1 MKPILMMGSAAYSP
15 FRLDALRAALAAA
28 DPALAN
34 ASIDARWMYAID
46 PEGEG
51 PDAETLERAA
61 LLLNA
66 ESGEWGT
73 GNGERG
79 AFYVTPRKGTISPWS
94 SKATD
99 IFRNCGL
106 KGIAR
111 VERGIRYCITSDGSG
126 KSAASPNQQPLGEAA
141 LSPLQN
147 NKAIAALYDRMTEG
161 VYTDLDDLFDCPPPK
176 PGVTFDVLGR
186 GVEAIREANV
196 SLGLAISEPE
206 MQYLAESFKAAGRNP
221 TDTEL
226 VMFGQVNSEHCRHK
240 IFGAQFIID
249 GKKQKDSLFGMIKNT
264 HKKNGKGT
272 LVAYKDN
279 SSVVEGFETEV
290 FGPVGAPSSESR
302 ASSNS
307 STSRISSASRTSSP
321 ASPSSDHTYRFRKLQ
336 LDQLMKVE
344 THNHPTAISPYPGAA
359 TGVGGEIRDEAAT
372 GSGSRSNA
380 GICGFMVSDLHIP
393 GYPQPWE
400 REYAEFPKRLAT
412 PLAIMTEGPI
422 GGAAFG
428 NEFGRPQLTGFFR
441 TYEGVAAGLYRG
453 YHKPIMLAG
462 GHGVIIRDQVEKK
475 PVKTGAYIV
484 QIGGPAMRIG
494 LGGGAASSMMTGTND
509 EALDFNSVQ
518 RGNAEMQR
526 RCQGVINA
534 CASMGHKNPVLSIHD
549 IGAGGLSNGCPELVE
564 ATGGKFSLRTV
575 HNEEPSMN
583 PMEIWCCEAQER
595 YVLALKREARAWFE
609 ELCARERCPVA
620 FIGEATGDGR
630 LILEDEYFHDRP
642 IDMDIK
648 VLLGKPPRMVRD
660 VTHVARAHEPLKLAG
675 VQPQDAF
682 FRLLHLPTIA
692 DKTFLVTITDRSVT
706 GLVARDQM
714 VGPYQ
719 LPAADCAVTAM
730 GYKTL
735 HGQAMATGE
744 RTPVALIDAPASGRL
759 AIAEALT
766 NLAAAD
772 CGDIHN
778 VRLSANWMAPCGEP
792 GEDANLFDTV
802 KAVGM
807 DFCPALGI
815 SIPVGKDSCSMHTT
829 WTDSKGLAHKQVAP
843 LSLVVSSFSPV
854 ENVQRTLTP
863 DLKKGASQLIYIDL
877 GQAKYRLGG
886 SCLAQVYNQL
896 GDENADADA
905 KPLKAFFNAMQK
917 IVREGLALAYHDRS
931 DGGLAVTLA
940 EMAITGGQGLAV
952 TLPDSALQPRGS
964 GALAASSGS
973 ATSRGSGALA
983 ASPLDPLAV
992 LFSEEP
998 GAVLQVA
1005 DEKLNEVLAIFRRAR
1020 LGDCVHVIGAPTGD
1034 RAFTIHVGCRR
1045 VLATDITSIR
1055 RAWSET
1061 TYRMQAL
1068 RDNPATAK
1076 EEYDN
1081 GLDEADPGLTFKLTY
1096 DPDSREA
1103 RSARSARNSSHSSI
1117 ASHSKTSRASSNRPR
1132 MAILREQGVNGH
1144 IEMAAAFAL
1153 AGFESVDVHMT
1164 DLLAGRVDLAD
1175 FQGLVA
1181 CGGFS
1186 YGDVLGAGSGWA
1198 RSILFNRKLKA
1209 MFKKFFHRK
1218 DTFSLGVCNG
1228 CQMLSQLKDIIP
1240 GAEAWPEFKRNISEQ
1255 FEARYCTL
1263 EVLDSPSIFFKGM
1276 AGSRIPIAV
1285 AHGEGRVE
1293 WPSTGAAGALPTVG
1307 VAGILPANGAA
1318 GVPPAAIPALRYVDG
1333 RGNPTER
1340 YPWNPNGSAGGLTS
1354 FTTRDG
1360 RATIMMPH
1368 PERGFRAAQLSYN
1381 PGVFTGE
1388 AGPWMRMFRN
1398 AYNFAVSQG

>member
-1 MKPILMMGSAAYSP
+1 MKPILMMGSAVYSP

-28 DPALAN
+28 DKALAN
-34 ASIDARWMYAID
+34 VSIDARWVYAIE

-79 AFYVTPRKGTISPWS
+79 SFDVTPRKGTISPWS

-111 VERGIRYCITSDGSG
+111 VERGIRYCISSDGSG

-206 MQYLAESFKAAGRNP
+206 MQYLADSFKAAGRNP

-290 FGPVGAPSSESR
+290 FGTSPGNSGMSGNSGNSGKSGILGGAPYS
-302 ASSNS
+302 
-307 STSRISSASRTSSP
+307 
-321 ASPSSDHTYRFRKLQ
+321 FRKLQ

-534 CASMGHKNPVLSIHD
+534 CASMGRKNPVLSIHD

-595 YVLALKREARAWFE
+595 YVLALKRDARAWFE

-719 LPAADCAVTAM
+719 LPAADCAVTMM

-792 GEDANLFDTV
+792 GEDANLYDTV

-807 DFCPALGI
+807 EFCPALGI

-863 DLKKGASQLIYIDL
+863 DLKKGASKLIYVDL

-917 IVREGLALAYHDRS
+917 IVKGGLALAYHDRS

-940 EMAITGGQGLAV
+940 EMAITGGHGIDV
-952 TLPDSALQPRGS
+952 TLPDSAIQPRGS
-964 GALAASSGS
+964 GALAASSGP
-973 ATSRGSGALA
+973 AASRGSGALA

-998 GAVLQVA
+998 GAVLQVV

-1096 DPDSREA
+1096 NPDETVGRAPRA
-1103 RSARSARNSSHSSI
+1103 RRGGRGATALP
-1117 ASHSKTSRASSNRPR
+1117 KPR

-1209 MFKKFFHRK
+1209 MFRKFFHRK

-1240 GAEAWPEFKRNISEQ
+1240 GAEAWPEFKRNTSEQ

-1263 EVLDSPSIFFKGM
+1263 EVLESPSIFFKGM
-1276 AGSRIPIAV
+1276 AGSCIPIAV
-1285 AHGEGRVE
+1285 AHGEGRVVFQE
-1293 WPSTGAAGALPTVG
+1293 GVDAAKAK
-1307 VAGILPANGAA
+1307 A
-1318 GVPPAAIPALRYVDG
+1318 ALRYVDG

-1381 PGVFTGE
+1381 PGVFTSE

>member
-1 MKPILMMGSAAYSP
+1 MKPILLAGTAAYSP
-15 FRLDALRAALAAA
+15 FRLDALRAALGAYAPELKTA
-28 DPALAN
+28 Q
-34 ASIDARWMYAID
+34 IDARWVYAIQ
-46 PEGEG
+46 PEGDG
-51 PDAETLERAA
+51 PDEETLQRAA

-66 ESGEWGT
+66 V
-73 GNGERG
+73 G
-79 AFYVTPRKGTISPWS
+79 ALEGKDGMFFVTPRKGTISPWS

-111 VERGIRYCITSDGSG
+111 VERGIRFAVSPAVPP
-126 KSAASPNQQPLGEAA
+126 SALGA
-141 LSPLQN
+141 LH
-147 NKAIAALYDRMTEG
+147 DRMTEG
-161 VYTDLDDLFDCPPPK
+161 VYTDLDDLFDQLPPK
-176 PGVTFDVLGR
+176 PGRTFDVLAQ
-186 GVEAIREANV
+186 GVEAIRAANTE
-196 SLGLAISEPE
+196 LGLAISEPE
-206 MQYLAESFKAAGRNP
+206 MQYLADSFAAAGRNP

-240 IFGAQFIID
+240 IFGAKFIID
-249 GKKQKDSLFGMIKNT
+249 GKEMPNSLFGMIKNT

-279 SSVVEGFETEV
+279 SSVVEGFETEM
-290 FGPVGAPSSESR
+290 FMPQGDGRRSTADNADVGR
-302 ASSNS
+302 RMSNVYS
-307 STSRISSASRTSSP
+307 
-321 ASPSSDHTYRFRKLQ
+321 FRKVQ

-372 GSGSRSNA
+372 GSGSRTNA

-441 TYEGVAAGLYRG
+441 TYEGEAAGLYRG

-475 PVKTGAYIV
+475 PVTTGAYIV

-534 CASMGHKNPVLSIHD
+534 CAAMGKKNPILSIHD

-564 ATGGKFSLRTV
+564 ATGGKFHLRKV
-575 HNEEPSMN
+575 HNEETSMN

-595 YVLALKREARAWFE
+595 YVLALKPSAREFFE

-620 FIGEATGDGR
+620 FIGEATGDGQ
-630 LILEDEYFHDRP
+630 LVLEDEYFHDRP
-642 IDMDIK
+642 IDMDIR

-660 VTHVARAHEPLKLAG
+660 VKRVKAKHEDLNLAG
-675 VQPQDAF
+675 VKTQDAF
-682 FRLLHLPTIA
+682 FRLLHLPTVA

-719 LPAADCAVTAM
+719 LPAADCAVTTM

-735 HGQAMATGE
+735 NGQAMATGE
-744 RTPVALIDAPASGRL
+744 RSPVALVSGPVSARL
-759 AIAEALT
+759 AITEALT
-766 NLAAAD
+766 NLAAAN
-772 CGDIHN
+772 CGDIRN

-792 GEDANLFDTV
+792 GEDANLYDTV
-802 KAVGM
+802 EEVGLN
-807 DFCPALGI
+807 FCPALGI
-815 SIPVGKDSCSMHTT
+815 SVPVGKDSCSMHTT
-829 WTDSKGLAHKQVAP
+829 WTDSKGAAHKQVAP

-854 ENVQRTLTP
+854 KDVTLTLTP
-863 DLKKGASQLIYIDL
+863 DLKRVTSKLVYVDL
-877 GQAKYRLGG
+877 GHSKYRLGG

-896 GDENADADA
+896 GKETADADA
-905 KPLKAFFNAMQK
+905 KSVKAFFNAMQK
-917 IVREGLALAYHDRS
+917 IVEKRLALAYHDRS

-940 EMAITGGQGLAV
+940 EMAITGGKGLVASI
-952 TLPDSALQPRGS
+952 PDVDADGN
-964 GALAASSGS
+964 
-973 ATSRGSGALA
+973 
-983 ASPLDPLAV
+983 PLDPLAV
-992 LFSEEP
+992 LFAEEP

-1005 DEKLNEVLAIFRRAR
+1005 DEHVQEVLAIFKKAG
-1020 LGDCVHVIGAPTGD
+1020 LEGDTFLIGEPTAD
-1034 RAFTIHVGCRR
+1034 RQFSVKVGHRR

-1068 RDNPATAK
+1068 RDNPVTAR

-1081 GLDEADPGLTFKLTY
+1081 GLDENDPGLTFALTY
-1096 DPDSREA
+1096 DPDETVGRAPRA
-1103 RSARSARNSSHSSI
+1103 RRGGRGATALP
-1117 ASHSKTSRASSNRPR
+1117 KPR

-1164 DLLAGRVDLAD
+1164 DLLAGRVDLVD

-1209 MFKKFFHRK
+1209 MFRKFFHRN

-1228 CQMLSQLKDIIP
+1228 CQMLSQLKDLIP
-1240 GAEAWPEFKRNISEQ
+1240 GAEGWPAFKRNISEQ

-1263 EVLDSPSIFFKGM
+1263 EVMDSPSIFFKGM

-1285 AHGEGRVE
+1285 AHGEGRAE
-1293 WPSTGAAGALPTVG
+1293 WEGDRPSS
-1307 VAGILPANGAA
+1307 
-1318 GVPPAAIPALRYVDG
+1318 AIPALRYVDG
-1333 RGNPTER
+1333 RGLPTER
-1340 YPWNPNGSAGGLTS
+1340 YPWNPNGSKDGLTS
-1354 FTTRDG
+1354 FTTKDG

-1368 PERGFRAAQLSYN
+1368 PERGFRACQLSYN

-1388 AGPWMRMFRN
+1388 SGPWMRMFRN
-1398 AYNFAVSQG
+1398 AYAFAVSMR

>member
-1 MKPILMMGSAAYSP
+1 MKPILMLGTAAYSP
-15 FRLDALRAALAAA
+15 FRLDAIRAALGAAV
-28 DPALAN
+28 
-34 ASIDARWMYAID
+34 ASLSRAEIDARWVYAIQAD
-46 PEGEG
+46 GDAV
-51 PDAETLERAA
+51 PDADTQERAA

-66 ESGEWGT
+66 ENRVPDAT
-73 GNGERG
+73 
-79 AFYVTPRKGTISPWS
+79 FFVTPRKGTISPWS

-106 KGIAR
+106 KGVAR
-111 VERGIRYCITSDGSG
+111 VERGIGFVLRVDG
-126 KSAASPNQQPLGEAA
+126 QPVPFDTLKPALG
-141 LSPLQN
+141 
-147 NKAIAALYDRMTEG
+147 ALYDRMTEG
-161 VYTDLDDLFDCPPPK
+161 VYLSLDDIFAEMSPR
-176 PGVTFDVLGR
+176 PGKVFDVLAR
-186 GVEAIREANV
+186 GVDAIREANE

-206 MQYLAESFKAAGRNP
+206 MQYLADSFKAAGRNP

-240 IFGAQFIID
+240 IFGAKFIID
-249 GKKQKDSLFGMIKNT
+249 GKEMPDSLFGMIKNT

-279 SSVVEGFETEV
+279 SSVVEGFPTEI
-290 FGPVGAPSSESR
+290 FGPGSGG
-302 ASSNS
+302 
-307 STSRISSASRTSSP
+307 SRTAGTSIDN
-321 ASPSSDHTYRFRKLQ
+321 AYRFRKVQ

-344 THNHPTAISPYPGAA
+344 THNHPTAISPFPGAA

-380 GICGFMVSDLHIP
+380 GICGFMVGDLRIP

-400 REYAEFPKRLAT
+400 RVYAEFPKRLAT

-441 TYEGVAAGLYRG
+441 TYEGKVAGQLRG
-453 YHKPIMLAG
+453 YYKPIMLAG

-475 PVKTGAYIV
+475 PVTTGAYIV

-494 LGGGAASSMMTGTND
+494 LGGGAASSMMTGTNS
-509 EALDFNSVQ
+509 EALDFDSVQ

-534 CASMGHKNPVLSIHD
+534 CAAMGRRNPVLSIHD

-564 ATGGKFSLRTV
+564 ATGGRFELREV
-575 HNEEPSMN
+575 HNEELSMS

-595 YVLALKREARAWFE
+595 YVLALRREARGFFE
-609 ELCARERCPVA
+609 DLCARERCPVA

-630 LILEDEYFHDRP
+630 LVLHDSHFKDDP
-642 IDMDIK
+642 IDMDVK

-660 VTHVARAHEPLKLAG
+660 VKRTATRHEKLNLAN
-675 VQPQDAF
+675 VHSDEAF
-682 FRLLHLPTIA
+682 YRLLHLPTVA

-719 LPAADCAVTAM
+719 LPAADCAVTTM

-735 HGQAMATGE
+735 NGQAMATGE
-744 RTPVALIDAPASGRL
+744 RSPVALLDGPASARL
-759 AIAEALT
+759 AITEALT
-766 NLAAAD
+766 NIAAAN
-772 CGDIHN
+772 CGDIRN

-792 GEDANLFDTV
+792 GEDANLYDTV
-802 KAVGM
+802 REAGLN
-807 DFCPALGI
+807 FCPALGI
-815 SIPVGKDSCSMHTT
+815 SIPVGKDSCSMRTT
-829 WTDSKGLAHKQVAP
+829 WQDSRGVDHKQVAP
-843 LSLVVSSFSPV
+843 LSLVISSFSPV
-854 ENVQRTLTP
+854 ENARLTLTP
-863 DLKKGASQLIYIDL
+863 DLKRLPGSLVYVDL
-877 GQAKYRLGG
+877 GHGAYRLGG
-886 SCLAQVYNQL
+886 SCLAQVYGQL
-896 GDENADADA
+896 GDDHADADA
-905 KPLKAFFNAMQK
+905 KSVKAFFNAMQK
-917 IVREGLALAYHDRS
+917 IVSRKLALAYHDRS

-940 EMAITGGQGLAV
+940 EMAITGGRGISV
-952 TLPDSALQPRGS
+952 TLPDVD
-964 GALAASSGS
+964 AAGD
-973 ATSRGSGALA
+973 
-983 ASPLDPLAV
+983 PLDPLAV

-1005 DEKLNEVLAIFRRAR
+1005 DENLKEVLAIFARAG
-1020 LGDCVHVIGAPTGD
+1020 LKADTYVIGKATDD
-1034 RAFTIHVGCRR
+1034 RAFTVEVGCRR

-1068 RDNPATAK
+1068 RDNPVTAR

-1081 GLDEADPGLTFKLTY
+1081 GLDETDPGLTFKLTY
-1096 DPDSREA
+1096 DPQSSGGTTPSKAAARGSRSS
-1103 RSARSARNSSHSSI
+1103 SASRKSSKASVSKKI
-1117 ASHSKTSRASSNRPR
+1117 APR
-1132 MAILREQGVNGH
+1132 IAILREQGVNGH

-1164 DLLAGRVDLAD
+1164 DLLSGRVDLAD
-1175 FQGLVA
+1175 FKGLVA

-1198 RSILFNRKLKA
+1198 RSILFNKKLKA

-1240 GAEAWPEFKRNISEQ
+1240 GAQDWPAFKRNLSEQ
-1255 FEARYCTL
+1255 FEARYATVEIL
-1263 EVLDSPSIFFKGM
+1263 ESPSIFFKGM

-1293 WPSTGAAGALPTVG
+1293 FNGLKGINKAGLY
-1307 VAGILPANGAA
+1307 
-1318 GVPPAAIPALRYVDG
+1318 PAARYVDG
-1333 RGNPTER
+1333 RGQPTER
-1340 YPWNPNGSAGGLTS
+1340 YPWNPNGSAGGLTA
-1354 FTTRDG
+1354 FTSRDG

-1368 PERGFRAAQLSYN
+1368 PERGFRAVQLSYN
-1381 PGVFTGE
+1381 PGVFTKE

-1398 AYNFAVSQG
+1398 AYAFATQG

>member
-1 MKPILMMGSAAYSP
+1 MKPILLTGTAAYSP
-15 FRLDALRAALAAA
+15 FRLDALRAALGSYAPELKTAQ
-28 DPALAN
+28 
-34 ASIDARWMYAID
+34 IDARWVYAIQ
-46 PEGEG
+46 PEGDG
-51 PDAETLERAA
+51 PDEETLARAA

-66 ESGEWGT
+66 DCD
-73 GNGERG
+73 ERG
-79 AFYVTPRKGTISPWS
+79 KVKDERCAGNAAESPFTIHHSPFTFYVTPRKGTISPWS

-111 VERGIRYCITSDGSG
+111 VERGISFLISVSRDGR
-126 KSAASPNQQPLGEAA
+126 EEY
-141 LSPLQN
+141 LSPFTFNLSP
-147 NKAIAALYDRMTEG
+147 LYDRMTEG
-161 VYTDLDDLFDCPPPK
+161 VYTDLDDLFDQLPPK
-176 PGVTFDVLGR
+176 PGRTFDVLAQ
-186 GVEAIREANV
+186 GVEAIRSANV
-196 SLGLAISEPE
+196 ELGLAISEPE
-206 MQYLAESFKAAGRNP
+206 MQYLAESFAAAGRNP

-240 IFGAQFIID
+240 IFGAKFIID
-249 GKKQKDSLFGMIKNT
+249 GKEMPNSLFGMIKNT

-279 SSVVEGFETEV
+279 SSVVEGFETEM
-290 FGPVGAPSSESR
+290 FGAT
-302 ASSNS
+302 A
-307 STSRISSASRTSSP
+307 
-321 ASPSSDHTYRFRKLQ
+321 DHAYRFKKVQ

-441 TYEGVAAGLYRG
+441 TYEGEAAGLYRG

-462 GHGVIIRDQVEKK
+462 GHGVIIRDQVDKK
-475 PVKTGAYIV
+475 PVTTGAYIV

-534 CASMGHKNPVLSIHD
+534 CAALGRKNPILSIHD

-564 ATGGKFSLRTV
+564 ATGGKFQLRKV
-575 HNEEPSMN
+575 HNEELSMN

-595 YVLALKREARAWFE
+595 YVLALKPSARAFFE

-620 FIGEATGDGR
+620 FIGEATGDGQ
-630 LILEDEYFHDRP
+630 LVLEDEYFHDRP
-642 IDMDIK
+642 IDMDIR

-660 VTHVARAHEPLKLAG
+660 VKRVKVKHDNLNLAG
-675 VQPQDAF
+675 VKPQDAF

-692 DKTFLVTITDRSVT
+692 DKTFLITITDRSVT

-719 LPAADCAVTAM
+719 LPAADCAVTTM

-735 HGQAMATGE
+735 NGQAMATGE
-744 RTPVALIDAPASGRL
+744 RSPVALVSGPVSARL
-759 AIAEALT
+759 AITEALT
-766 NLAAAD
+766 NLAAAN
-772 CGDIHN
+772 CGDIRN

-792 GEDANLFDTV
+792 GEDANLYDTV
-802 KAVGM
+802 EEVGLN
-807 DFCPALGI
+807 FCPALGI
-815 SIPVGKDSCSMHTT
+815 SVPVGKDSCSMHTT
-829 WTDSKGLAHKQVAP
+829 WTDSKGIAHKQVAP
-843 LSLVVSSFSPV
+843 LSLVISSFSPV
-854 ENVQRTLTP
+854 KDVTLTLTP
-863 DLKKGASQLIYIDL
+863 DLKKKPSCLIYVDL
-877 GQAKYRLGG
+877 GHGACRLGG

-896 GDENADADA
+896 GKETADADA
-905 KPLKAFFNAMQK
+905 KSVKAFFNAMQK
-917 IVREGLALAYHDRS
+917 IVEKKLALAYHDRS

-940 EMAITGGQGLAV
+940 EMAITGGRGIAV
-952 TLPDSALQPRGS
+952 RLPDADAEGTPV
-964 GALAASSGS
+964 
-973 ATSRGSGALA
+973 
-983 ASPLDPLAV
+983 DPLAA
-992 LFSEEP
+992 LYSEEP

-1005 DEKLNEVLAIFRRAR
+1005 DEHVQEVLSILKKAGLA
-1020 LGDCVHVIGAPTGD
+1020 GDTFLIGAPTAD
-1034 RAFTIHVGCRR
+1034 RSFTIHVGCRR
-1045 VLATDITSIR
+1045 VLATDITAIR

-1068 RDNPATAK
+1068 RDNPVAAR

-1081 GLDEADPGLTFKLTY
+1081 GLDETDPGLTFHLTY
-1096 DPDSREA
+1096 DPDEPVGA
-1103 RSARSARNSSHSSI
+1103 RVPRARGGR
-1117 ASHSKTSRASSNRPR
+1117 RATALPKPR

-1153 AGFESVDVHMT
+1153 AGFESVDVHRT

-1209 MFKKFFHRK
+1209 MFRKFFHRK

-1228 CQMLSQLKDIIP
+1228 CQMLSQLKDLIP
-1240 GAEAWPEFKRNISEQ
+1240 GAEGWPEFKRNISEQ

-1263 EVLDSPSIFFKGM
+1263 EVMDSPSIFFKGM

-1285 AHGEGRVE
+1285 AHGEGRAE
-1293 WPSTGAAGALPTVG
+1293 WTGGTRSCAS
-1307 VAGILPANGAA
+1307 
-1318 GVPPAAIPALRYVDG
+1318 AIPALRYVDG
-1333 RGNPTER
+1333 RGLPTER
-1340 YPWNPNGSAGGLTS
+1340 YPWNPNGSKDGLTS
-1354 FTTRDG
+1354 FTTKDG

-1368 PERGFRAAQLSYN
+1368 PERGFRACQLSYN

-1398 AYNFAVSQG
+1398 AYAFAIAGHAGGR